1 MEPSLTLKE
10 MQNMISQELK
20 THDLV
25 WIVEAFLGEGHFG
38 QKVHSINGWAGKVF
52 QRERTVHA
60 KGLNVAHSRSW
71 KTREA
76 IRKELEGR

>member
-38 QKVHSINGWAGKVF
+38 QKVHSING
-52 QRERTVHA
+52 
-60 KGLNVAHSRSW
+60 
-71 KTREA
+71 
-76 IRKELEGR
+76 